1 MTEIVC
7 SYRETTSSGE
17 RCEVSMGLR
26 DRRSITNSL
35 PIVFSHALVT
45 SSAAAT
51 VAVAAAA
58 VAAVDGMCIK
68 PSHRHRRVACA
79 DRLARTSLE
88 SATAAA

>member
-1 MTEIVC
+1 MKCPWAFVTV
-7 SYRETTSSGE
+7 G
-17 RCEVSMGLR
+17 
-26 DRRSITNSL
+26 RSL
-35 PIVFSHALVT
+35 VPIVFSHAHVA

-51 VAVAAAA
+51 VAAAA

>member
-35 PIVFSHALVT
+35 PIVFSHAHVA

-51 VAVAAAA
+51 VAAA
-58 VAAVDGMCIK
+58 AAVDGMCIK